1 MISIINIRYI
11 SVHKYDSRSFENE
24 PLNKMGRICEKCDK
38 VYSSRQSLYNH
49 RKYCKG
55 GNVNMTLHSIPSQD
69 MSRAEETN
77 LTSKILEKAKVR
89 RKLFISSLVYGK
101 DRSDIPT
108 FDGAEFSGEKLKSD
122 GTLLNLMKVLRIPH
136 EYQARFLKEEKEYDG
151 ERFKNSRTVESEQK
165 GMKLS
170 PLIGCCK

>member
-1 MISIINIRYI
+1 M
-11 SVHKYDSRSFENE
+11 E
-24 PLNKMGRICEKCDK
+24 RICGKCCNT
-38 VYSSRQSLYNH
+38 YSSRQSLYNH
-49 RKYCKG
+49 RKYCAA
-55 GNVNMTLHSIPSQD
+55 
-69 MSRAEETN
+69 R
-77 LTSKILEKAKVR
+77 KISEKVKVR
-89 RKLFISSLVYGK
+89 RQLFIDSLVYGK
-101 DRSDIPT
+101 DESDIPT

-136 EYQARFLKEEKEYDG
+136 EYQTRFLKEEKEYDG